1 MRIIYTITIAAL
13 CTTLC
18 TPLFAE
24 SNSKG
29 PKSAVVV
36 GTLKSSSD
44 SGFQVLQKGDHLR
57 DLKLT
62 NKSKIHYIGMPSSAD
77 HKPTVGY
84 AVKAK
89 VDKDGSIKSILFTQ
103 PVGKTSP
110 LGNERLKMS
119 AQALYAKVDADQNG
133 GVDYVEFARA
143 IYDSPKHG
151 PDGFHKNDKDN
162 SGMLDAKEFA
172 KHLST
177 VAWWK
182 LSRKTPTEWIKQ
194 ADKDADGKLTVEEFK
209 TICTSGNHIEN
220 VYRRTDKDKSGN
232 LDAKET
238 TAYIHSITGG

>member
-89 VDKDGSIKSILFTQ
+89 VDKDGAIKSILFTQ

-119 AQALYAKVDADQNG
+119 AQALYVKVDADQNG
-133 GVDYVEFARA
+133 GVDYVEFARV
-143 IYDSPKHG
+143 IYDSQKHG
-151 PDGFHKNDKDN
+151 PDGFHKN
-162 SGMLDAKEFA
+162 
-172 KHLST
+172 
-177 VAWWK
+177 
-182 LSRKTPTEWIKQ
+182 
-194 ADKDADGKLTVEEFK
+194 
-209 TICTSGNHIEN
+209 
-220 VYRRTDKDKSGN
+220 DKDKSGN